1 MEDREMALE
10 VEELLFKT
18 AKGLVFAAVYTFEDV
33 DVLDAFGVEGDETE
47 AFISEDGQEIWVF
60 RGAEE

>member
-1 MEDREMALE
+1 MEDKEMALE

-18 AKGLVFAAVYTFEDV
+18 AKGLVLTAVYTVEEV
-33 DVLDAFGVEGDETE
+33 NVLDAFGWEGDETE
-47 AFISEDGQEIWVF
+47 IFISDGEIWVF